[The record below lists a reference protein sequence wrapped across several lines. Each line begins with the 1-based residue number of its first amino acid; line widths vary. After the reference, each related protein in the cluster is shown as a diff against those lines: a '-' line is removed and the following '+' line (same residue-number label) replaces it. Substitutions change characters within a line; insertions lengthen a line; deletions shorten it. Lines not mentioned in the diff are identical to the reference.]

1 MRPRQTL
8 EFLDCFAHK
17 FNAQHTT
24 FVRCIEHTFHYV
36 MLSRIGKYIT
46 AVRTPTYLYVDEAQD
61 YFDETIKSLLTQG
74 RKFNFGLILAHQNL
88 AQLRPRLRAVIM
100 GNTTI
105 KVVGGVSDSDAR
117 ALALDMRTT
126 TNDSGQGLCQQFN
139 C

>member
-1 MRPRQTL
+1 M
-8 EFLDCFAHK
+8 
-17 FNAQHTT
+17 
-24 FVRCIEHTFHYV
+24 
-36 MLSRIGKYIT
+36 
-46 AVRTPTYLYVDEAQD
+46 RTPTYLYVDEAQD

>member
-1 MRPRQTL
+1 
-8 EFLDCFAHK
+8 
-17 FNAQHTT
+17 
-24 FVRCIEHTFHYV
+24 
-36 MLSRIGKYIT
+36 MLLRIGKYIT

-74 RKFNFGLILAHQNL
+74 RKFNFGLIL